1 MNIRVLI
8 FVILSFILA
17 ILGQAFDDFGQ
28 LDSIDEDQSFLESDS
43 EKDQKNDP
51 SRDKF
56 NSLEKEIKKET
67 WTPIEPKKPKK
78 AKRRIKKKKK
88 PEVNQE
94 DLEWLE
100 AGDDKANDNDDFTTE
115 DLRLEKD
122 LKNQGPKE
130 RLSKNPNLDK
140 KIPYLQKR
148 ISKKPNDLE
157 ARMLLASIGNGS
169 L

>member
-78 AKRRIKKKKK
+78 AK
-88 PEVNQE
+88 E
-94 DLEWLE
+94 
-100 AGDDKANDNDDFTTE
+100 
-115 DLRLEKD
+115 
-122 LKNQGPKE
+122 
-130 RLSKNPNLDK
+130 S
-140 KIPYLQKR
+140 
-148 ISKKPNDLE
+148 
-157 ARMLLASIGNGS
+157 
-169 L
+169 